1 MYIMEIDTDTRKQTM
16 KNLQAVIDFHMEEA
30 QTIWADDKD
39 MQIFKFQDAADAFA
53 VKSFIEGDMIEKAV
67 ERFMSLDTSPADD
80 IAVAL
85 VKDMGQDWT
94 EQTFGIEVRI

>member
-1 MYIMEIDTDTRKQTM
+1 ME
-16 KNLQAVIDFHMEEA
+16 NLQAVIFSHMESA
-30 QTIWADDKD
+30 QTTWADDES
-39 MQIFKFQDAADAFA
+39 MQKMALQDAADAFA
-53 VKSFIEGDMIEKAV
+53 VKAYIEGDMIEKAV
-67 ERFMSLDTSPADD
+67 ERFISLDTAPAED

>member
-1 MYIMEIDTDTRKQTM
+1 ME
-16 KNLQAVIDFHMEEA
+16 NLQAVIDRHMKDA
-30 QTIWADDKD
+30 QTIWANDED
-39 MQIFKFQDAADAFA
+39 MQIMAFEDAADAFA
-53 VKSFIEGDMIEKAV
+53 VKAFIEGTMIEEAV
-67 ERFMSLDTSPADD
+67 KRFSDLDTSPADD

>member
-1 MYIMEIDTDTRKQTM
+1 MEIDTDTRKQTM

-67 ERFMSLDTSPADD
+67 ERFMSLDTSPAED

>member
-1 MYIMEIDTDTRKQTM
+1 M
-16 KNLQAVIDFHMEEA
+16 KNLQAVISQHMESA
-30 QTIWADDKD
+30 QTTWADDKE
-39 MQIFKFQDAADAFA
+39 MQKMAFQDAADAFA

-67 ERFMSLDTSPADD
+67 ERFMSLDTSPAED

>member
-1 MYIMEIDTDTRKQTM
+1 M
-16 KNLQAVIDFHMEEA
+16 KNLQAVISQHMESA
-30 QTIWADDKD
+30 QTTWADDKE
-39 MQIFKFQDAADAFA
+39 MQKMAFQDAADAFA

-67 ERFMSLDTSPADD
+67 ERFISLDTSPAED

>member
-1 MYIMEIDTDTRKQTM
+1 M

-67 ERFMSLDTSPADD
+67 ERFMSLDTSPAED

>member
-1 MYIMEIDTDTRKQTM
+1 M
-16 KNLQAVIDFHMEEA
+16 KNLQAVISQHMESA
-30 QTIWADDKD
+30 QTTWADDKE
-39 MQIFKFQDAADAFA
+39 MQKMAFQDAADAFA
-53 VKSFIEGDMIEKAV
+53 VKAFIEGDMIEKAV
-67 ERFMSLDTSPADD
+67 ERFISLDTSPAED

>member
-1 MYIMEIDTDTRKQTM
+1 ME
-16 KNLQAVIDFHMEEA
+16 NLQAVIDRNMAEA
-30 QTIWADDKD
+30 QTTWAKDWD
-39 MQIFKFQDAADAFA
+39 MQIMLFEDAANAFA
-53 VKSFIEGDMIEKAV
+53 VKSFIEGNMIEKAV
-67 ERFMSLDTSPADD
+67 ERFAGLDTFPQED

>member
-1 MYIMEIDTDTRKQTM
+1 M
-16 KNLQAVIDFHMEEA
+16 KNLQAVIDLHMEEA

-67 ERFMSLDTSPADD
+67 ERFMSLDTSPAED

>member
-1 MYIMEIDTDTRKQTM
+1 ME
-16 KNLQAVIDFHMEEA
+16 NLQAVIDRHMKDA

-39 MQIFKFQDAADAFA
+39 MQTMVFEDAVTAFA
-53 VKSFIEGDMIEKAV
+53 IKKDIELGLIDLAV
-67 ERFMSLDTSPADD
+67 QRFSRLDTAPMEA

>member
-67 ERFMSLDTSPADD
+67 ERFMSLDTSPAED

>member
-1 MYIMEIDTDTRKQTM
+1 M
-16 KNLQAVIDFHMEEA
+16 KNLQAVISQHMESA
-30 QTIWADDKD
+30 QTTWADDKD
-39 MQIFKFQDAADAFA
+39 MQKMAFQDAADAFA

-67 ERFMSLDTSPADD
+67 ERFIKLDTAPMED

-94 EQTFGIEVRI
+94 EQNFGIEVRI